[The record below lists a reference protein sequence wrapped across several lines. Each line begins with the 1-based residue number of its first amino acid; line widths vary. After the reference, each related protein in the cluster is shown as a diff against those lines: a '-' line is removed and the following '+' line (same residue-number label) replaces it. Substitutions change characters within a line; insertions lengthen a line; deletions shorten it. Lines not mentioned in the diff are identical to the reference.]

1 MHTITDEE
9 QGTMPGDHSCTH
21 NYPIVVTRTETG
33 CYARCL
39 KCLSEGPERPFSE
52 AARLALVSGEKK
64 GSASALL
71 PRRGSALER

>member
-1 MHTITDEE
+1 MQTTSEE
-9 QGTMPGDHSCTH
+9 RDIRPGDPRCTH
-21 NYPIVVTRTETG
+21 DYPILVTKTKTG

-64 GSASALL
+64 ESASALQ
-71 PRRGSALER
+71 PRRGSAV

>member
-9 QGTMPGDHSCTH
+9 QGTMPGDHSCKH

-39 KCLSEGPERPFSE
+39 KCLAEGPERPFSE
-52 AARLALVSGEKK
+52 AARLALLSGEKK
-64 GSASALL
+64 RSAATLL
-71 PRRGSALER
+71 SRWG